1 MKRTSLAIAIGAI
14 SMGLAVGVLAE
25 DADVELNDDVTT
37 NEEQAAEPSDT
48 QEEGVSVSEEQLPD
62 EGTETEDYEAL
73 DSDDETASSDNEETG
88 SDDDTTDSGDETSNE
103 ADDATEAQTEPA
115 AEQAE
120 QAPKGEHT
128 PQAGQ
133 AAERDTE
140 AGFEEMEP
148 TGAALDPSIA
158 SLQVS
163 DVEGMTVVNAE
174 GETLGQVENVLR
186 HNDAGDLHAVVPV
199 GGFWIF
205 GGSDVA
211 LPLAN
216 MQLEGE
222 KLVLQDIVGQD
233 ELDDFATGYD
243 EERYSDVDDDMTL
256 SDAMGR

>member
-1 MKRTSLAIAIGAI
+1 MKRTLLAIAIGAI
-14 SMGLAVGVLAE
+14 STGFAAGVLAQE
-25 DADVELNDDVTT
+25 ADAELNDDVTAG
-37 NEEQAAEPSDT
+37 EEQAAEPGAAQDT
-48 QEEGVSVSEEQLPD
+48 QEEGGSVSEEELPD
-62 EGTETEDYEAL
+62 EGAEAEDYEAL
-73 DSDDETASSDNEETG
+73 DN
-88 SDDDTTDSGDETSNE
+88 GDETSSE
-103 ADDATEAQTEPA
+103 AEDATEAETEPA

-120 QAPKGEHT
+120 QAPQGEHT

-133 AAERDTE
+133 DAERDTE

>member
-73 DSDDETASSDNEETG
+73 DSDEETG
-88 SDDDTTDSGDETSNE
+88 SDDDTTDSGNETSNE

-120 QAPKGEHT
+120 QAPEGEHT

-133 AAERDTE
+133 DAERDTE

-148 TGAALDPSIA
+148 TGAALDQIGRA
-158 SLQVS
+158 SC
-163 DVEGMTVVNAE
+163 
-174 GETLGQVENVLR
+174 R
-186 HNDAGDLHAVVPV
+186 
-199 GGFWIF
+199 
-205 GGSDVA
+205 
-211 LPLAN
+211 
-216 MQLEGE
+216 
-222 KLVLQDIVGQD
+222 
-233 ELDDFATGYD
+233 
-243 EERYSDVDDDMTL
+243 ERV
-256 SDAMGR
+256 

>member
-25 DADVELNDDVTT
+25 DVDVELNDDVTT

-73 DSDDETASSDNEETG
+73 DSDEETG
-88 SDDDTTDSGDETSNE
+88 SDDDTTDSGNETSNE

-120 QAPKGEHT
+120 QAPEGEHT

-133 AAERDTE
+133 DAERDTE

-216 MQLEGE
+216 R
-222 KLVLQDIVGQD
+222 I
-233 ELDDFATGYD
+233 
-243 EERYSDVDDDMTL
+243 
-256 SDAMGR
+256 GRAPCIETV

>member
-37 NEEQAAEPSDT
+37 NEQAAEPSDT

-174 GETLGQVENVLR
+174 GETLGQVESVVR

>member
-73 DSDDETASSDNEETG
+73 DSDEETGSDNEETG
-88 SDDDTTDSGDETSNE
+88 SDDDTTDSGNETSNE

-120 QAPKGEHT
+120 QAPEGEHT

-133 AAERDTE
+133 DAERDTE

-222 KLVLQDIVGQD
+222 QLVLQDIVGQD
-233 ELDDFATGYD
+233 ELDDFATDYD

>member
-14 SMGLAVGVLAE
+14 SMGLAAGVLAE

-73 DSDDETASSDNEETG
+73 DSDDETASSDNEETD
-88 SDDDTTDSGDETSNE
+88 SDDDTTDSGNETSNE

-120 QAPKGEHT
+120 QAPQGEHT

-133 AAERDTE
+133 DAERDTE

-163 DVEGMTVVNAE
+163 DVEGMTVVNAK

-222 KLVLQDIVGQD
+222 KLVLQDSVGQD

-243 EERYSDVDDDMTL
+243 QERYSDVDDDMTL

>member
-14 SMGLAVGVLAE
+14 SMGLAAGVLAQE
-25 DADVELNDDVTT
+25 TDAELNDDVTAG
-37 NEEQAAEPSDT
+37 EEQAAEPGAAQDT
-48 QEEGVSVSEEQLPD
+48 QEEGGSVSEEELPD
-62 EGTETEDYEAL
+62 EGAEAEDYEAL
-73 DSDDETASSDNEETG
+73 DN
-88 SDDDTTDSGDETSNE
+88 GDETSSE
-103 ADDATEAQTEPA
+103 AEDATEAETEPA

-120 QAPKGEHT
+120 QAPEGEHT

-133 AAERDTE
+133 DAERDTE

-222 KLVLQDIVGQD
+222 KLVLQDSVGQD

>member
-14 SMGLAVGVLAE
+14 SMGLAAGVLAQE
-25 DADVELNDDVTT
+25 TDAELNDDVTAG
-37 NEEQAAEPSDT
+37 EEQAAEPGAAQDT
-48 QEEGVSVSEEQLPD
+48 QEEGGSVSEEELPD
-62 EGTETEDYEAL
+62 EGAEAEDYEAL
-73 DSDDETASSDNEETG
+73 DN
-88 SDDDTTDSGDETSNE
+88 GDETSSE
-103 ADDATEAQTEPA
+103 AEDATEAETEPA

-120 QAPKGEHT
+120 QAPQGEHT

-133 AAERDTE
+133 DAERDTE

>member
-25 DADVELNDDVTT
+25 DVDVELNDDVTT

-73 DSDDETASSDNEETG
+73 DSDDETASSDNEETD
-88 SDDDTTDSGDETSNE
+88 SDDDTTDSGNETSNE

-120 QAPKGEHT
+120 QAPEGEHT

-133 AAERDTE
+133 DAERDTE

>member
-1 MKRTSLAIAIGAI
+1 MKRTSLAIAIGAT

-25 DADVELNDDVTT
+25 DVDVELNDDVTT

-73 DSDDETASSDNEETG
+73 DSDEETG
-88 SDDDTTDSGDETSNE
+88 SDDDTTDSGNETSNE

-120 QAPKGEHT
+120 QAPEGEHT

-133 AAERDTE
+133 DAERDTE

-163 DVEGMTVVNAE
+163 DVEGMTVVNAK

-222 KLVLQDIVGQD
+222 QLVLQDSVGQD

-243 EERYSDVDDDMTL
+243 QERYSDVDDDMTL

>member
-73 DSDDETASSDNEETG
+73 DSDEETG
-88 SDDDTTDSGDETSNE
+88 SDDDTTDSGNETSNE

-120 QAPKGEHT
+120 QAPEGEHT

-133 AAERDTE
+133 DAERDTE

-222 KLVLQDIVGQD
+222 KLVLQDSVGQD

>member
-25 DADVELNDDVTT
+25 DADVEHNDDVTT

-73 DSDDETASSDNEETG
+73 DSDDETASSDNEETD
-88 SDDDTTDSGDETSNE
+88 SDDDTTDSGNETSNE

-115 AEQAE
+115 AEQVE
-120 QAPKGEHT
+120 QAPEGEHT

-133 AAERDTE
+133 DAERDTE
-140 AGFEEMEP
+140 AGFEEMER
-148 TGAALDPSIA
+148 TGAALAPSIA

-163 DVEGMTVVNAE
+163 DVAGMTVVNAE

-222 KLVLQDIVGQD
+222 KLALQDIVGQD
-233 ELDDFATGYD
+233 ELDDFATCYD

>member
-14 SMGLAVGVLAE
+14 SMGLAAGVLAQE
-25 DADVELNDDVTT
+25 TDAELNDDVTAG
-37 NEEQAAEPSDT
+37 EEQAAEPGAAQDT
-48 QEEGVSVSEEQLPD
+48 QEEGGSVSEEELPD
-62 EGTETEDYEAL
+62 EGAEAEDYEAL
-73 DSDDETASSDNEETG
+73 DN
-88 SDDDTTDSGDETSNE
+88 GDETSSE
-103 ADDATEAQTEPA
+103 AEDATEAETEPA

-120 QAPKGEHT
+120 QAPQGEHT

>member
-14 SMGLAVGVLAE
+14 SMGLAAGVLAE

-120 QAPKGEHT
+120 QAPEGEHT

-174 GETLGQVENVLR
+174 GETLGQVESVVR

>member
-37 NEEQAAEPSDT
+37 NEQAAEPSDT

-73 DSDDETASSDNEETG
+73 DSDEETG

-174 GETLGQVENVLR
+174 GETLGQVESVVR

>member
-174 GETLGQVENVLR
+174 GETLGQVESVVR

-222 KLVLQDIVGQD
+222 KLVLQDSVGQD
-233 ELDDFATGYD
+233 ELDDFVTGYD

>member
-1 MKRTSLAIAIGAI
+1 MKRTSLAIAIGTI
-14 SMGLAVGVLAE
+14 SMGLAAGVLAQE
-25 DADVELNDDVTT
+25 TDAELNDDVTAG
-37 NEEQAAEPSDT
+37 EEQAAEPGAAQDT
-48 QEEGVSVSEEQLPD
+48 QEEGGSVSEEELPD
-62 EGTETEDYEAL
+62 EGAEAEDYEAL
-73 DSDDETASSDNEETG
+73 DN
-88 SDDDTTDSGDETSNE
+88 GDETSSE
-103 ADDATEAQTEPA
+103 AEDATEAETEPA

-120 QAPKGEHT
+120 QAPQGEHT

>member
-14 SMGLAVGVLAE
+14 SMGLAAGVLAQE
-25 DADVELNDDVTT
+25 TDAELNDDVTAG
-37 NEEQAAEPSDT
+37 EEQAAEPGAAQDT
-48 QEEGVSVSEEQLPD
+48 QEEGGSVSEEELPD
-62 EGTETEDYEAL
+62 EGAEAEDYEAL
-73 DSDDETASSDNEETG
+73 DN
-88 SDDDTTDSGDETSNE
+88 GDETSSE
-103 ADDATEAQTEPA
+103 AEDATEAETEPA

-120 QAPKGEHT
+120 QAPQGEHT

-133 AAERDTE
+133 DAERDTE

-222 KLVLQDIVGQD
+222 KLVLQDSVGQD

>member
-1 MKRTSLAIAIGAI
+1 
-14 SMGLAVGVLAE
+14 
-25 DADVELNDDVTT
+25 
-37 NEEQAAEPSDT
+37 T

-73 DSDDETASSDNEETG
+73 DSDEETG
-88 SDDDTTDSGDETSNE
+88 NGDDTTDSGDETSNE
-103 ADDATEAQTEPA
+103 ADDATEAETEPA

-120 QAPKGEHT
+120 QAPEGEHT

-133 AAERDTE
+133 DAERDTE

-148 TGAALDPSIA
+148 TGAALAPSIA

-174 GETLGQVENVLR
+174 GETLVQVENVLR

-222 KLVLQDIVGQD
+222 KLALQDIVGQD

>member
-14 SMGLAVGVLAE
+14 SMGLAAGVLAQE
-25 DADVELNDDVTT
+25 TDAELNDDVTAG
-37 NEEQAAEPSDT
+37 EEQAAEPGAAQDT
-48 QEEGVSVSEEQLPD
+48 QEEGGSVSEEELPD
-62 EGTETEDYEAL
+62 EGAEAEDYEAL
-73 DSDDETASSDNEETG
+73 DN
-88 SDDDTTDSGDETSNE
+88 GDETSSE
-103 ADDATEAQTEPA
+103 AEDATEAETEPA

-120 QAPKGEHT
+120 QAPEGEHT

-133 AAERDTE
+133 DAERDTE

-222 KLVLQDIVGQD
+222 QLVLQDSVGQD

>member
-37 NEEQAAEPSDT
+37 NEQAAEPSDT

-73 DSDDETASSDNEETG
+73 DSDEETGSDNEETG
-88 SDDDTTDSGDETSNE
+88 SDDDTTDSGNETSNE

-120 QAPKGEHT
+120 QAPEGEHT

-133 AAERDTE
+133 DAERDTE

-174 GETLGQVENVLR
+174 GETLGQVESVVR

>member
-14 SMGLAVGVLAE
+14 SMGLAAGVLAQE
-25 DADVELNDDVTT
+25 TDAELNDDVTAG
-37 NEEQAAEPSDT
+37 EEQAAEPGAAQDT
-48 QEEGVSVSEEQLPD
+48 QEEGGSVSEEELPD
-62 EGTETEDYEAL
+62 EGAEAEDYEAL
-73 DSDDETASSDNEETG
+73 DN
-88 SDDDTTDSGDETSNE
+88 GDETSSE
-103 ADDATEAQTEPA
+103 AEDATEAETEPA

-120 QAPKGEHT
+120 QAPEGEHT

-133 AAERDTE
+133 DAERDTE

-163 DVEGMTVVNAE
+163 DVEGMTVINAE

-222 KLVLQDIVGQD
+222 KLVLQDSVGQD

>member
-120 QAPKGEHT
+120 QAPEGEHT

-174 GETLGQVENVLR
+174 GETLGQVESVVR

>member
-14 SMGLAVGVLAE
+14 SMGLAAGVLAQE
-25 DADVELNDDVTT
+25 TDAELNDDVTAG
-37 NEEQAAEPSDT
+37 EEQAAEPGAAQDT
-48 QEEGVSVSEEQLPD
+48 QEEGGSVSEEELPD
-62 EGTETEDYEAL
+62 EGAEAEDYEAL
-73 DSDDETASSDNEETG
+73 DN
-88 SDDDTTDSGDETSNE
+88 GDETSSE
-103 ADDATEAQTEPA
+103 AEDATEAQTEPA

-120 QAPKGEHT
+120 QAPEGEHT

-133 AAERDTE
+133 DAERDTE

-222 KLVLQDIVGQD
+222 KLVLQDSVGQD